1 MARVMSSRRPARAL
15 HSFGCVVD
23 RSVAEHPGGLSR
35 VPALVF
41 ALVGLVVLAATVGCG
56 GSSTSDGPSPGENSA
71 GAKTGGTT
79 LGQGGGRSAGG
90 ASGGTAPGQGGG
102 MSAARGGASG
112 LEGGSGGAGSGGR
125 AADACAAP
133 LLPESPLRRLTQI
146 EFDNTVREVFD
157 VDQLPLVLFPPE
169 PRDEPGLGRIGARHI
184 ELYHQFAHDFAIQA
198 TSSAEALDET
208 TDCDLMTEGEAACKE
223 RLFARRI
230 APLWRRPLDA
240 EERSDL
246 DEVFAKGAEL
256 AGGFA
261 GGVRAVLEVALQS
274 PEFVYHL
281 EFGEPLDVPADDPRA
296 GWGRPTAYEM
306 ASRLSYLY
314 WEAPPDDELVQAA
327 ERGGLRSRDEIRE
340 QAARLLADEA
350 AKRMTRPFYF
360 NLLGIPHQPW
370 QATGEGA
377 LTAEIQ
383 GAMLSETAHFVDHAT
398 FGDPGDFA
406 SLLTDP
412 TTWVNEELATYY
424 GIPGVTGEAFVR
436 VELDST
442 RRGGILTQGSFL
454 VSHTT
459 PGSSH
464 PFFRGLRIFAQLLCQ
479 ELPAPPV
486 VVDLLPLENT
496 SDMTTRQRFETVNT
510 QPECAQCHRETQQ
523 LGYALEHF
531 DHLGLWRDTDNGRP
545 VDATGTLVVT
555 DAAGSFNG
563 AVELAGLIA
572 ASRDAKRCFASKWL
586 THAYGRALGSADA
599 CSRDQVERA
608 FTEGRIRELLVAIAL
623 SDGFLYRP
631 LGGP

>member
-1 MARVMSSRRPARAL
+1 MS
-15 HSFGCVVD
+15 G
-23 RSVAEHPGGLSR
+23 
-35 VPALVF
+35 
-41 ALVGLVVLAATVGCG
+41 
-56 GSSTSDGPSPGENSA
+56 
-71 GAKTGGTT
+71 
-79 LGQGGGRSAGG
+79 
-90 ASGGTAPGQGGG
+90 
-102 MSAARGGASG
+102 ARGGASG
-112 LEGGSGGAGSGGR
+112 LGGVSDGGSSGGR
-125 AADACAAP
+125 SADACAAP
-133 LLPESPLRRLTQI
+133 SLPESPLRHLTQI

-157 VDQLPLVLFPPE
+157 VDELPLAVFPLE
-169 PRDEPGLGRIGARHI
+169 RRDEPGLGPIGARHI

-208 TDCDLMTEGEAACKE
+208 TDCDLASEGEAACKE

-246 DEVFAKGAEL
+246 EEVFANGAEL
-256 AGGFA
+256 GGGFA

-296 GWGRPTAYEM
+296 GWGRPTPYEM

-314 WEAPPDDELVQAA
+314 WEAPPDDELVAAA
-327 ERGGLRSRDEIRE
+327 ERGGLRSQDEIRE
-340 QAARLLADEA
+340 QAGRLLAGDA

-360 NLLGIPHQPW
+360 NLLDIRQRPW
-370 QATGEGA
+370 PSTGA
-377 LTAEIQ
+377 LTEELQ
-383 GAMLSETAHFVDHAT
+383 GYMFSETTHFVDHAT
-398 FGDPGDFA
+398 FGEPGDFA

-464 PFFRGLRIFAQLLCQ
+464 PFFRGLRIFTQLLCQ

-486 VVDLLPLENT
+486 VVGLLPLENT
-496 SDMTTRQRFETVNT
+496 SDMTTRQKFEIVNT

-545 VDATGTLVVT
+545 VDATGTLAVT

-563 AVELAGLIA
+563 AVELARLIV
-572 ASRDAKRCFASKWL
+572 SSSDAKRCFASKWL
-586 THAYGRALGSADA
+586 AHAYGRALGSADA
-599 CSRDQVERA
+599 CSLDQVERA
-608 FTEGRIRELLVAIAL
+608 FTQGRIRDLLVAIAL
-623 SDGFLYRP
+623 SDGFRYRP